1 MTAADILSVASR
13 RRIYDC
19 VVENP
24 GAHLRDIT
32 RRCEMPLGTALYH
45 LDCLDASGIIVS
57 RRDGRYK
64 RYFAAH
70 AMGRREK
77 EVLSALRHDVPR
89 RIVTVLLATGSQ
101 SQRTL
106 CDAISVSRSTLSFHV
121 NNLVRQG
128 LVKRNDGW
136 PEHRYVVEEP
146 ELTRDLLMK
155 FRESL
160 TDKEPEAMAP
170 MLDAIETAHRRD
182 TRSITP
188 SGPQPLVEP
197 TLPGGYA

>member
-1 MTAADILSVASR
+1 MNATDILSVASR
-13 RRIYDC
+13 RRIYEC
-19 VVENP
+19 VVDNP

-32 RRCEMPLGTALYH
+32 RRCTMPLGTALYH

-106 CDAISVSRSTLSFHV
+106 CDAIGVSRSTLSFHV

-128 LVKRNDGW
+128 IVRRIDGW
-136 PEHRYVVEEP
+136 PEHRYLVDEP
-146 ELTRDLLMK
+146 DLTRELLLK

-160 TDKEPEAMAP
+160 TDTQKDAMNP
-170 MLDAIETAHRRD
+170 MLDAIERAHQGERR
-182 TRSITP
+182 IP
-188 SGPQPLVEP
+188 VSGPTMTDSP
-197 TLPGGYA
+197 TIPGGYA